1 MKRDIVETGYDASDE
16 DSDTDSMEE
25 EGYGSNSRPCF
36 CCQVADTH
44 NNNKWVN
51 GRPPRLLNL
60 QQTLYRLVIISTYV
74 GFILLAVQRVN
85 FTLINSTD
93 KHEMAWTIAGAF
105 VIATVPISLF
115 QIFQHLSNFVE
126 PKQQTHVIRM
136 IFMVPLY
143 AIQSWFSLRYQNL
156 SLYTQCLREAYESYV
171 IYAFT
176 QYLISYMG
184 SEEQLILKLQT
195 KPAVLGRHMAPF
207 CCLPPWSMGAEF
219 LNRCKMGVLQYLG
232 IRLVTLVLT
241 FALEYV
247 GLYGE
252 GEYTV
257 RRGFFW
263 VTVVNCISQT
273 WALYILILFYHATH
287 KELISINPCGKFF
300 SIKSVVF
307 ASWWQSL
314 LIGLMV
320 HQGTIGELDSHSAEM
335 VAKGVQDLLI
345 CTEMLMA
352 AIAFTFA
359 FPVSDFVSPIGPA
372 YLKEPWAAEL
382 RLQQQQQQGYHE
394 IGCEHSG
401 GNNPCGGGMGGK
413 GSSSGGLM
421 GSACSSVD
429 GVALLKGGSGG
440 GGDLRRGVSG
450 SGSNHVS
457 GCHLHHHQQGGGVG
471 RGGSGGGGGGGGGG
485 GEGGHSIWTALW
497 TSCVPMDVRE
507 DFKLATHQVLE
518 DCSCFKRGSG
528 GGSGGGS
535 CWPCRCKSRCGQS
548 KTHRSSSSSM
558 SGSGRDGS
566 GGGRIAGG
574 RHSSAATSSSSASG
588 AVVVA
593 LGGAVGA
600 GSSSGGGGTS
610 LSRSRAGSVG
620 GMGNAPGGSSSTL
633 SAGGVALSSIVSS
646 ATFSSSSS
654 SRRLLI

>member
-1 MKRDIVETGYDASDE
+1 MKRDIVETGYDMSDD
-16 DSDTDSMEE
+16 DSDTDSLEE
-25 EGYGSNSRPCF
+25 EGFGGGGRPCF
-36 CCQVADTH
+36 CCQVADS
-44 NNNKWVN
+44 NNKWVN
-51 GRPPRLLNL
+51 GRPPRLLNF
-60 QQTLYRLVIISTYV
+60 QQAACRLLIISAYV
-74 GFILLAVQRVN
+74 AFILLAVQRVN
-85 FTLINSTD
+85 FVLTNSTD
-93 KHEMAWTIAGAF
+93 KHEMAWTIGGAF

-115 QIFQHLSNFVE
+115 QIFQHLSNFME

-136 IFMVPLY
+136 ISMVPLY

-156 SLYTQCLREAYESYV
+156 SLYTQCVREAYESYV
-171 IYAFT
+171 IYAFV

-184 SEEQLILKLQT
+184 SEEQLIVKLQT

-232 IRLVTLVLT
+232 VRLATLVLT
-241 FALEYV
+241 FVLEYL

-252 GEYTV
+252 GEYSV

-359 FPVSDFVSPIGPA
+359 FPVSDFVSPIEPA
-372 YLKEPWAAEL
+372 YVKGPWTHLDHAASSCEGGGGGSKVVSGGPESLSLKNGGEL
-382 RLQQQQQQGYHE
+382 RRG
-394 IGCEHSG
+394 
-401 GNNPCGGGMGGK
+401 
-413 GSSSGGLM
+413 GSSNSVGGHHSSSL
-421 GSACSSVD
+421 GSR
-429 GVALLKGGSGG
+429 GGGSGG
-440 GGDLRRGVSG
+440 GVDQG
-450 SGSNHVS
+450 SVA
-457 GCHLHHHQQGGGVG
+457 
-471 RGGSGGGGGGGGGG
+471 
-485 GEGGHSIWTALW
+485 SIWTALW

-507 DFKLATHQVLE
+507 DFKLAMNQAME
-518 DCSCFKRGSG
+518 DCSCCQRGEG
-528 GGSGGGS
+528 GGGGGRGGGGGNGS

-548 KTHRSSSSSM
+548 KTHRSSSSVGGSA
-558 SGSGRDGS
+558 SKSSRISGGRHSHASAASSVAGLVPAGSGRSRNGSIGGTPGGGS
-566 GGGRIAGG
+566 GGG
-574 RHSSAATSSSSASG
+574 
-588 AVVVA
+588 V
-593 LGGAVGA
+593 
-600 GSSSGGGGTS
+600 GGGG
-610 LSRSRAGSVG
+610 
-620 GMGNAPGGSSSTL
+620 PGEG
-633 SAGGVALSSIVSS
+633 AAASS
-646 ATFSSSSS
+646 ASSSS

>member
-1 MKRDIVETGYDASDE
+1 MKRDFVETGYDASDE

-25 EGYGSNSRPCF
+25 EGYGSASRPCF

-44 NNNKWVN
+44 NKWVN

-74 GFILLAVQRVN
+74 GFILLAVQQVN
-85 FTLINSTD
+85 FVLTSSTD
-93 KHEMAWTIAGAF
+93 KHEMAWTIGGAF

-136 IFMVPLY
+136 VSMVPLY

-156 SLYTQCLREAYESYV
+156 SLYTQCVREAYESYV
-171 IYAFT
+171 IYAFV

-207 CCLPPWSMGAEF
+207 CCLSPWSMGAEF

-232 IRLVTLVLT
+232 IRLVTLILT

-252 GEYTV
+252 GEYSV

-359 FPVSDFVSPIGPA
+359 FPVSDFVSPIEPA
-372 YLKEPWAAEL
+372 YMKEPWATEL
-382 RLQQQQQQGYHE
+382 RQPQQQQQQLQQQQQQHQQQQGYHE
-394 IGCEHSG
+394 TGCEHSG
-401 GNNPCGGGMGGK
+401 GSGGGVGGK
-413 GSSSGGLM
+413 GSSSGGVM
-421 GSACSSVD
+421 GSACKSAD
-429 GVALLKGGSGG
+429 GIALLKGGSGG
-440 GGDLRRGVSG
+440 GGDLRRGGGGSGYYHISG
-450 SGSNHVS
+450 SSHHNHQKQ
-457 GCHLHHHQQGGGVG
+457 HL
-471 RGGSGGGGGGGGGG
+471 RSGGGGGGGG
-485 GEGGHSIWTALW
+485 EVPSIWAALW

-507 DFKLATHQVLE
+507 DFKLATYQVMD
-518 DCSCFKRGSG
+518 DCSCFKRNGGNGGLNGSW
-528 GGSGGGS
+528 
-535 CWPCRCKSRCGQS
+535 WPCRCRSRCGQT
-548 KTHRSSSSSM
+548 KAHRSTSSGM
-558 SGSGRDGS
+558 NGSGRDGGS
-566 GGGRIAGG
+566 GVSKAGG
-574 RHSSAATSSSSASG
+574 RHSSAAASSSSVTG
-588 AVVVA
+588 PPMVA
-593 LGGAVGA
+593 MVGAVGT
-600 GSSSGGGGTS
+600 SNSSGG
-610 LSRSRAGSVG
+610 
-620 GMGNAPGGSSSTL
+620 N
-633 SAGGVALSSIVSS
+633 
-646 ATFSSSSS
+646 
-654 SRRLLI
+654 